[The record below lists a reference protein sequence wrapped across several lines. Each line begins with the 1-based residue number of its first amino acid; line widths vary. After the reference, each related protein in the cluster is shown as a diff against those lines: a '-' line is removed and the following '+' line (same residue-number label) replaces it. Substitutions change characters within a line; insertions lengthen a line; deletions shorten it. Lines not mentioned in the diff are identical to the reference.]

1 MDRPIV
7 PLRTL
12 ILRIGLRFILIVL
25 SLLFITLLLPPLLN
39 LFFPFVLALLVAS
52 ILAPLVGKFTKK
64 VGKIWSFWSMLFV
77 LLLILG
83 ITGLLVFIGY
93 YLFRQISD
101 FYGSWETIQATVNR
115 MITSISEYLEANDI
129 ASGTYLEQY
138 ALNLVQ
144 QIITWITNKVS
155 TWVPNLISSVGN
167 LASGVASFMISLLF
181 FIVGAYFMTAD
192 YPHLRNSISGWIP
205 EIIRPHMRHIKMAM
219 GSATFG
225 YLKAQV
231 ILSGI
236 VTLIIFVSLSVFGQ
250 PYALI
255 IAILCG
261 IIDIIPFF
269 GSGTILVP
277 WAVVEIF
284 LGDFTKCVFLLI
296 LAFVLFLF
304 RKLAEPKVVGN
315 QTGLPPL
322 VSLISIYVGMKLG
335 GVVGMILVPIVCM
348 IVISL
353 YGVGFFDPTITDFKM
368 LFSRIIHD
376 ASIGES
382 IAAETEK
389 EEKND

>member
-115 MITSISEYLEANDI
+115 LITSISEYLEANDI

-167 LASGVASFMISLLF
+167 LASGVA
-181 FIVGAYFMTAD
+181 IVSPDGS
-192 YPHLRNSISGWIP
+192 PRSSG
-205 EIIRPHMRHIKMAM
+205 
-219 GSATFG
+219 
-225 YLKAQV
+225 
-231 ILSGI
+231 
-236 VTLIIFVSLSVFGQ
+236 
-250 PYALI
+250 
-255 IAILCG
+255 
-261 IIDIIPFF
+261 
-269 GSGTILVP
+269 
-277 WAVVEIF
+277 
-284 LGDFTKCVFLLI
+284 
-296 LAFVLFLF
+296 
-304 RKLAEPKVVGN
+304 
-315 QTGLPPL
+315 
-322 VSLISIYVGMKLG
+322 
-335 GVVGMILVPIVCM
+335 PI
-348 IVISL
+348 
-353 YGVGFFDPTITDFKM
+353 
-368 LFSRIIHD
+368 
-376 ASIGES
+376 
-382 IAAETEK
+382 
-389 EEKND
+389 